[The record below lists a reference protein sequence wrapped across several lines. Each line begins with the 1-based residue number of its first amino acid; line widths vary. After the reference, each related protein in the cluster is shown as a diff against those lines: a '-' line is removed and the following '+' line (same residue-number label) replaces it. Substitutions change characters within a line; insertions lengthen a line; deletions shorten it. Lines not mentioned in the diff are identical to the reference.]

1 MANDRL
7 AIDHVTDLKVQRGG
21 TWDRREFVKGVG
33 ALAAS
38 AGLLGYDLRAAR
50 AEPPP
55 ETTRIRLVRV
65 PVICLAPMYLA
76 EELLRMEGF
85 SSVEY
90 VDIPNTRD
98 TEVLA
103 SGAADFASLS
113 VEGLIPAVDL
123 GKPVVA
129 LAGFHA
135 GCLELFARD
144 GIREIRD
151 LKGKTIPIG
160 GMNTPEHMF
169 IGALLGYVG
178 MDPER
183 DINWVV
189 TGKTAESMRL
199 FVEGQAD
206 AFLAG
211 PPRAQDLRARK
222 IGKVILNTT
231 HDRPWSQYFCCL
243 AAANREFADQHPV
256 ATKRALRALLKGADI
271 CAQDPDR
278 VAAFMV
284 KNGYEKRLEVALE
297 VLKDLPYRRWR
308 EANPE
313 DSVRFYALRL
323 HEAKMIKS
331 SPQKIIAQG
340 TDWRFLNELK
350 KELKA

>member
-1 MANDRL
+1 MTEHRF
-7 AIDHVTDLKVQRGG
+7 AIDHGTGLELQRSG
-21 TWDRREFVKGVG
+21 TWDRREFAKGAA

-38 AGLLGYDLRAAR
+38 AGFLGYDLRAAR

-55 ETTRIRLVRV
+55 ETTKIRLVRV
-65 PVICLAPMYLA
+65 PVICLAPVFVA
-76 EELLRMEGF
+76 EELLRIEGF

-90 VDIPNTRD
+90 VDIPNTD
-98 TEVLA
+98 DAMLLA
-103 SGAADFASLS
+103 SGAADFGSIA
-113 VEGLIPAVDL
+113 VETVVPALDA
-123 GKPVVA
+123 GKPLVV
-129 LAGFHA
+129 LAGIHA
-135 GCLELFARD
+135 GCLELFAKD
-144 GIREIRD
+144 GISGISG
-151 LKGKTIPIG
+151 LKGKTVPTSA
-160 GMNTPEHMF
+160 MRTSDHMF
-169 IGALLGYVG
+169 VASLAAYIG

-183 DINWVV
+183 DINWIV
-189 TGKTAESMRL
+189 TGTTAESMRL
-199 FVEGQAD
+199 FVEGKVD

-222 IGKVILNTT
+222 IGKVIVNTT

-243 AAANREFADQHPV
+243 AVANREFAEQHPV
-256 ATKRALRALLKGADI
+256 ATKRALRALLKAADF
-271 CAQDPDR
+271 CAQEPDR
-278 VAAFMV
+278 AAAFMV

-313 DSVRFYALRL
+313 DSLRFFSLRL
-323 HEAKMIKS
+323 HEARMIQS

>member
-7 AIDHVTDLKVQRGG
+7 AIDHVTDLEVRRGG
-21 TWDRREFVKGVG
+21 TWDRREFVKGVA
-33 ALAAS
+33 ALTAS

-65 PVICLAPMYLA
+65 PVICLAPVYLA
-76 EELLRMEGF
+76 EEMLRMEGF

-98 TEVLA
+98 MEVLA
-103 SGAADFASLS
+103 SGAADFASLGIES
-113 VEGLIPAVDL
+113 FIPGVDA

-129 LAGFHA
+129 LAGIHA
-135 GCLELFARD
+135 GCLELFAKE
-144 GIREIRD
+144 GIGGIRD
-151 LKGKTIPIG
+151 LKGKTVPISG
-160 GMNTPEHMF
+160 IGTPEHMF
-169 IGALLGYVG
+169 IASLAAYVG

-183 DINWVV
+183 DINWVS

-199 FVEGQAD
+199 FVDGQAD

-222 IGKVILNTT
+222 IGKVIVNMTR
-231 HDRPWSQYFCCL
+231 DRPWSQYYCCL
-243 AAANREFADQHPV
+243 AGANREFVEQYPV
-256 ATKRALRALLKGADI
+256 ATKRALRALLKAADI
-271 CAQDPDR
+271 CAQEPER
-278 VAAFMV
+278 AARYMV
-284 KNGYEKRLEVALE
+284 QKGYEPRYEVALE
-297 VLKDLPYRRWR
+297 VLKELPYRWWR

-323 HEAKMIKS
+323 HEAKMIKF

>member
-1 MANDRL
+1 MRVVRQGERSVNKTTP
-7 AIDHVTDLKVQRGG
+7 HGFS
-21 TWDRREFVKGVG
+21 RREFLTGTSMLG
-33 ALAAS
+33 AAT
-38 AGLLGYDLRAAR
+38 LLGLPRTAA

-65 PVICLAPMYLA
+65 PVMCLAPLYVA

-90 VDIPNTRD
+90 VNLQNTRD
-98 TEVLA
+98 VALLA
-103 SGAADFASLS
+103 SGGADFAS
-113 VEGLIPAVDL
+113 VGIEGFIPGVDA

-129 LAGFHA
+129 LAGLHA
-135 GCLELFARD
+135 GCLELFANNRV
-144 GIREIRD
+144 REIRD
-151 LKGKTIPIG
+151 LKGKTVPISG
-160 GMNTPEHMF
+160 IGTPEHVF
-169 IGALLGYVG
+169 IASLVAYVG
-178 MDPER
+178 LDPER
-183 DINWVV
+183 DISWVT

-199 FVEGQAD
+199 FVDGQAD

-211 PPRAQDLRARK
+211 PPRAQDLHARK

-231 HDRPWSQYFCCL
+231 RDQPWSQYFCCL
-243 AAANREFADQHPV
+243 VGANREFVDKNPV
-256 ATKRALRALLKGADI
+256 ATKRALRALLKAADV
-271 CAQDPDR
+271 CAQDPER
-278 VAAFMV
+278 VARYMV
-284 KNGYEKRLEVALE
+284 EKGYESRYEVAVE
-297 VLKDLPYRRWR
+297 VLKELPYRRWR

-331 SPQKIIAQG
+331 TPQKLIAQG